1 MTQSRTVTFTNVQD
15 KVERTV
21 TFPSYQSAY
30 QFVTSLHI
38 AGVQAV
44 INLLPEDIAAWYNS
58 LLSNEYKLGTTQF
71 TTLFFF
77 IMSKSV
83 LTSLLAQGNT
93 GSEILSILDAIVA
106 EQSSEGYNTEPT
118 ADSIEFW

>member
-21 TFPSYQSAY
+21 EFPNYQSAY

-44 INLLPEDIAAWYNS
+44 INLLPEDIAA
-58 LLSNEYKLGTTQF
+58 
-71 TTLFFF
+71 
-77 IMSKSV
+77 
-83 LTSLLAQGNT
+83 
-93 GSEILSILDAIVA
+93 
-106 EQSSEGYNTEPT
+106 
-118 ADSIEFW
+118 